1 MAGIGGGLVSA
12 GLQQQGQA
20 ADMLGTAAEKEQ
32 ARNLGNRQREQQ
44 RKAGNVQLGATAG
57 AMAGAY
63 YGASMGPWGALIGGV
78 VGAIGGGLF

>member
-12 GLQQQGQA
+12 GLRQEGQA
-20 ADMLGTAAEKEQ
+20 ADMLGAAAEKEQ

-44 RKAGNVQLGATAG
+44 RKAGNVQLGATGG

-63 YGASMGPWGALIGGV
+63 YGASMGPWGALLGGIA
-78 VGAIGGGLF
+78 GAVAGGLF

>member
-12 GLQQQGQA
+12 GMGQQQQA
-20 ADMLGTAAEKEQ
+20 ADMLARAADQEQ
-32 ARNLGNRQREQQ
+32 ERNLGNRQREAQ

-57 AMAGAY
+57 AAAGAY
-63 YGASMGPWGALIGGV
+63 YGASAGPWGALIGGV